1 MQGMRCTTPGL
12 SFWGTWS
19 LGCTRSCREVLIE
32 RKVLLMPRE
41 DRTRLMASEVPL
53 MYGIVAKVVTLGAV
67 NEKLDHTRAGSGSE

>member
-1 MQGMRCTTPGL
+1 M
-12 SFWGTWS
+12 
-19 LGCTRSCREVLIE
+19 LIE

-67 NEKLDHTRAGSGSE
+67 NEKLDHTRVGSGSE